1 MNTSQGPSPNE
12 IMPIIFYVGTIQCL
26 RVDTAG
32 AHTTECAHNQ
42 VKASLALVQQR
53 KRTRVESGKLNG
65 PARCLKAFCLL
76 RHGHVYLRNSILE
89 SIENIPLKDCVSFCS
104 VIRTQFLCVALTIS
118 ELTL

>member
-32 AHTTECAHNQ
+32 AHTTECTHNQ

-53 KRTRVESGKLNG
+53 KKTRIESGKLNG
-65 PARCLKAFCLL
+65 LARCLKAFCLL
-76 RHGHVYLRNSILE
+76 RHGRVYLRNSILE
-89 SIENIPLKDCVSFCS
+89 SIENIPLKDCVIFVLLFEHSFS
-104 VIRTQFLCVALTIS
+104 V
-118 ELTL
+118 